1 VLTEDYFTLFGLPAR
16 HKQDTERIASI
27 WKDLAACVHPDRYA
41 TANLA
46 EQRVAM
52 QWAAHINDAYQTLRD
67 PLLRAAYL
75 CERAGVDMQRNSAM
89 DPAFLAQQIEW
100 RERLDAVRGDA
111 AALVELVAEL
121 DITQEAL
128 EAEVGRLLDD
138 ESDPQAAAQRVHE
151 WMFLSRLAK
160 EVDDAYEAARGLV

>member
-1 VLTEDYFTLFGLPAR
+1 VLTEDYFALFGLPAR
-16 HKQDTERIASI
+16 QQQDADRIASI

-41 TANLA
+41 TASLA

-67 PLLRAAYL
+67 PLLRATYL
-75 CERAGVDMQRNSAM
+75 CERAGVVMQRNAAM

-128 EAEVGRLLDD
+128 QAEVGRLLDD

-151 WMFLSRLAK
+151 WMFLSRLAE